1 MQIVKSL
8 PYQNFIYAL
17 KLKDIKRQ
25 YPVMLSR
32 FLNSM
37 DVRDS
42 RLFNNVIISNYNKNI
57 ISYARPIIEID

>member
-1 MQIVKSL
+1 MQIAKSL

-37 DVRDS
+37 DVKEIHVY
-42 RLFNNVIISNYNKNI
+42 LIMLLYQTIIKI
-57 ISYARPIIEID
+57 